1 VSTTCFNLGG
11 LVGTLLTIPVAK
23 YLGRRAMFGGYYAV
37 AAAALVVTFGLD
49 LAPVVR
55 LYMYFFIGLSVFGIF
70 GSFTFYLP
78 ELFPTRLRA
87 TGAGFCYNIGRVVAA
102 IGPFVVGA
110 VASAGAGDPAVIL
123 NALLYVA
130 VVPIAGLLL
139 LGWVVE
145 TRGQTIP
152 D

>member
-1 VSTTCFNLGG
+1 
-11 LVGTLLTIPVAK
+11 
-23 YLGRRAMFGGYYAV
+23 MFGGYFAV
-37 AAAALVVTFGLD
+37 AAAALIVTFGFD
-49 LAPVVR
+49 LAPTVR

-102 IGPFVVGA
+102 IGPFIVGA
-110 VASAGAGDPAVIL
+110 VAAAGAGEPAVVL

-130 VVPIAGLLL
+130 AVPLAGLLL
-139 LGWVVE
+139 LGWVIE
-145 TRGQTIP
+145 TRGQPIP
-152 D
+152 E